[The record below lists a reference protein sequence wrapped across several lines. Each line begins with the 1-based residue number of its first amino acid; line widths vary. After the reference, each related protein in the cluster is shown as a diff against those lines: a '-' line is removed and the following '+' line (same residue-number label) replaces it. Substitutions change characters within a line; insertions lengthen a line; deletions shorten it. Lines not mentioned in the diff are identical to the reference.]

1 MRRCA
6 GDFAPIFTDC
16 DVGGLRRAPSL
27 SSSMYIRKYF
37 CAVFLIGLAAF
48 THAATIEPHYHV
60 TARIQ
65 VGGSGAWDY
74 LEPDPT
80 ARRLYVTHGDHVV
93 VIDMDALK
101 IVGDIPDCPG
111 MGGVT
116 LARDLNRGF
125 TANGADDTVT
135 VFALDTLKP
144 LTRWKATGKRPNQIL
159 YEPTTK
165 RLFTFNSTG
174 RNATAFDAATGE
186 VLGTIPLDGRTE
198 FPAADGKGMIYDS
211 LQDKATVVAINA
223 RTLKVTA
230 TYSLA
235 PHKEPAGTTMD
246 PLTRRIF
253 VACRSQSF
261 LVLDADSGKIIE
273 TFPIGARN
281 DAAKF
286 DSGAKLAFASNG
298 DGTLNI
304 VREENANTFTLLDTV
319 QTEFGARTMAVDEK
333 THRLFLPTADFA
345 PATAPTTDNP
355 SPRRATV
362 PDTFRVLV
370 LEP

>member
-1 MRRCA
+1 MNITRLLA
-6 GDFAPIFTDC
+6 TFAMSAVPLTLASAPAQPNYHIVAKVP
-16 DVGGLRRAPSL
+16 VGGA
-27 SSSMYIRKYF
+27 
-37 CAVFLIGLAAF
+37 
-48 THAATIEPHYHV
+48 
-60 TARIQ
+60 
-65 VGGSGAWDY
+65 GGWDY
-74 LEPDPT
+74 LETDAV

-101 IVGDIPDCPG
+101 VVGDVPDCPG
-111 MGGVT
+111 MGGVA
-116 LARDLNRGF
+116 LARELNRGF
-125 TANGADDTVT
+125 TANGTDDTVT

-144 LTRWKATGKRPNQIL
+144 LARWKATGKRPNQIL
-159 YEPTTK
+159 YEPATK

-211 LQDKATVVAINA
+211 LQDKATVVAIDA

-235 PHKEPAGTTMD
+235 PHKDPAGTTMN
-246 PLTRRIF
+246 PKTRRIF

-261 LVLDADSGKIIE
+261 LVLDADTGKILQ

-286 DSGAKLAFASNG
+286 DPGTKLAFASNG

-304 VREENANTFTLLDTV
+304 VREDSADKFTLLSTV

-333 THRLFLPTADFA
+333 THRVFLPNADFA
-345 PATAPTTDNP
+345 PAAASTKDNP
-355 SPRRATV
+355 NPRRAMV